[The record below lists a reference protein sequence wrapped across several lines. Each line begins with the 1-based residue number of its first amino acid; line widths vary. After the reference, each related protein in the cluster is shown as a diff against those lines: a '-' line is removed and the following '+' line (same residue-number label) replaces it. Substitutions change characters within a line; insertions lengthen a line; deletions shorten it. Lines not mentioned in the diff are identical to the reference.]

1 MAASLYSPV
10 HASNSLSR
18 DAFLWLYLLL
28 TLRCHMRLKTINCY
42 PVMTTST
49 WMSLCGPFIRT
60 ISIYSYECYE
70 SIHIW
75 EPLGRRG
82 KKMLQGPSSQSPI
95 STNWLESWNSVSIFT
110 PWSSACSGYSV
121 SLIQGWLM
129 SARPG
134 LLQWQG
140 SWIAPTPQSPTS
152 CAAEINL
159 LSWPS
164 I

>member
-60 ISIYSYECYE
+60 ISIYSY
-70 SIHIW
+70 
-75 EPLGRRG
+75 LGTTGEKR
-82 KKMLQGPSSQSPI
+82 KKDAPRTKFTVSYINKLTWVLKLCFNFHPMVQCMF
-95 STNWLESWNSVSIFT
+95 WLLCFFDPRVVNER
-110 PWSSACSGYSV
+110 
-121 SLIQGWLM
+121 Q
-129 SARPG
+129 ARPSPMTG
-134 LLQWQG
+134 ELD
-140 SWIAPTPQSPTS
+140 SAYSTIANQL
-152 CAAEINL
+152 CCWN
-159 LSWPS
+159 
-164 I
+164 

>member
-28 TLRCHMRLKTINCY
+28 TLRCHMKLKTINCY

-82 KKMLQGPSSQSPI
+82 KKMLQGPSSQSRI
-95 STNWLESWNSVSIFT
+95 STNWLESWNSVLIFT
-110 PWSSACSGYSV
+110 PWSSACSGYSHCFFDPRV
-121 SLIQGWLM
+121 VNEHQ
-129 SARPG
+129 ARPSPMTG
-134 LLQWQG
+134 ELD
-140 SWIAPTPQSPTS
+140 SAYSTIANQL
-152 CAAEINL
+152 CRWN
-159 LSWPS
+159 
-164 I
+164 